1 MRKIISAGVGLL
13 ALASTTH
20 PMMAADLKAP
30 AYKAPVDLWS
40 WTGVY
45 VGGNGGY
52 SWGRSGTDVT
62 VNNSANSALLYST
75 NSTFDVRGGVVGAQI
90 GVNWQMGMWVGGFE
104 ADLQATGQRGSA
116 GFTCPAGVC
125 STSTAVPAAARIVSG
140 SLSEKLAWFGTL
152 RARLGVTITPTIL
165 AYGTAGIAYGEAY
178 LDSTLS
184 GVGPAG
190 PVAGAF
196 SSTDST
202 TKTGWTAGFGVE
214 ARLWDNWT
222 GKFEYLYVDLNRFSA
237 AGALPGNTPPLI
249 VTYSSRLTDSI
260 VRVGLNYKIEN
271 VPVVAKY

>member
-13 ALASTTH
+13 ALAGTTH

-52 SWGRSGTDVT
+52 SWGRSGTDVSVT
-62 VNNSANSALLYST
+62 NSVTNAVLYTT
-75 NSTFDVRGGVVGAQI
+75 NSTFDLRGGVAGVQI
-90 GVNWQMGMWVGGFE
+90 GVNWQWGMWVGGFE
-104 ADLQATGQRGSA
+104 ADLQATGQRGGA

-125 STSTAVPAAARIVSG
+125 TTSTAVPAASRIASG

-152 RARLGVTITPTIL
+152 RARLGVTITPTIV
-165 AYGTAGIAYGEAY
+165 AYGTAGIAYGETY

-190 PVAGAF
+190 PVAGGFA
-196 SSTDST
+196 STDST

-222 GKFEYLYVDLNRFSA
+222 GRFEYLYVDLNRFSA
-237 AGALPGNTPPLI
+237 AGALPGNAPPII

-271 VPVVAKY
+271 GPLVAKY